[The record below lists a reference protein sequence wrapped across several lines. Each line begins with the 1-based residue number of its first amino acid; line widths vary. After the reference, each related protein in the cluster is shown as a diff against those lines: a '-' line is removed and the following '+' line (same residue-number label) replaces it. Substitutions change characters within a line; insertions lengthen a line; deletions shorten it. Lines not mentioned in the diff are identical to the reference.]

1 MQHSIAAK
9 YAARPAACFVRPAG
23 RERERR
29 LGLHASLSFQ
39 RAATR
44 VTILR
49 PSHGGLHMSG
59 WRPVDAARSRT
70 PLSGVVRPAVTICWA
85 GLGRLRAER
94 RSILAPAPWRG

>member
-59 WRPVDAARSRT
+59 WRPVVSVPKAHR
-70 PLSGVVRPAVTICWA
+70 SGVIRPAVTISWT
-85 GLGRLRAER
+85 GLGRPRAER

>member
-23 RERERR
+23 RERDRR
-29 LGLHASLSFQ
+29 LGLHASLGFQ

-59 WRPVDAARSRT
+59 WRPVASAHSRAHR
-70 PLSGVVRPAVTICWA
+70 SGVVRPAVTICWA
-85 GLGRLRAER
+85 GLGQPRAER

>member
-23 RERERR
+23 SERERR

-39 RAATR
+39 RAAAR
-44 VTILR
+44 RTILR

-59 WRPVDAARSRT
+59 WRPVASIRAGGR
-70 PLSGVVRPAVTICWA
+70 SGVVRPAVSISWA
-85 GLGRLRAER
+85 GLR
-94 RSILAPAPWRG
+94 RSRADRRAILAPAPWRG

>member
-59 WRPVDAARSRT
+59 WRPVVSVPKAHR
-70 PLSGVVRPAVTICWA
+70 SGVIRPAVTICWT
-85 GLGRLRAER
+85 GLGQPRAER

>member
-23 RERERR
+23 SERERR

-39 RAATR
+39 RAAAR

-49 PSHGGLHMSG
+49 PSRGGLHMSG
-59 WRPVDAARSRT
+59 WRPATSTRPGIGR
-70 PLSGVVRPAVTICWA
+70 SGVVRPAVTIRWA
-85 GLGRLRAER
+85 GLGGSRADS

>member
-9 YAARPAACFVRPAG
+9 YAARPAACFVLPAG

-29 LGLHASLSFQ
+29 LGLHASLTFQ

-49 PSHGGLHMSG
+49 PSRGGLHLSG
-59 WRPVDAARSRT
+59 WRPVTTTRQSAPR
-70 PLSGVVRPAVTICWA
+70 SGVVRPSITICWD
-85 GLGRLRAER
+85 GFGRPRADR
-94 RSILAPAPWRG
+94 RSSLAPAPWRG